1 MERNIEQLKYTLV
14 KNIIMII
21 AYLNEYNL
29 TTDKTFLC
37 GCAFKIDT

>member
-14 KNIIMII
+14 KNIVMII

-29 TTDKTFLC
+29 TTTDKTCLC
-37 GCAFKIDT
+37 GCVF